1 MRRHNTERASVC
13 VEEEWPA
20 LVPRPVRRP
29 HWLRVCVLCFSWP
42 NRTITCLFLVAQSHH
57 HMSVSHGPIH
67 HHMSVSVYRI
77 CLGLV
82 GFADVGDWQSGV
94 LCGCRHVCCKCDGYG
109 TVSMDVTDG
118 SWRGTATKNSI
129 SVRPRMKNECHH
141 CLGMACTNHSLPSI
155 VRRWMS
161 DTVTP
166 SPSCSIARICPR

>member
-1 MRRHNTERASVC
+1 MTPCSSRIISVH
-13 VEEEWPA
+13 A
-20 LVPRPVRRP
+20 QTQYRT
-29 HWLRVCVLCFSWP
+29 RVCLCGRGMARIGPPSGSSTP
-42 NRTITCLFLVAQSHH
+42 LATCMCSLFLMAQSHT
-57 HMSVSHGPIH
+57 I
-67 HHMSVSVYRI
+67 HHMSVSVDRI

-109 TVSMDVTDG
+109 TVSMDITDG

-129 SVRPRMKNECHH
+129 SVRPRKKNECHH
-141 CLGMACTNHSLPSI
+141 CLGMACTNHSPPSI